1 MLSLNLRLFH
11 LQEGKNNEEKYI
23 GYCTFNLC
31 VVIAVVPLATIK
43 DSEFG
48 GSDDKAE
55 AVISDIN
62 PEYEPWAESILTP
75 PGGETESLLFCL
87 QGAFG
92 ALIIGYGFGYFVA
105 RKKYNK

>member
-1 MLSLNLRLFH
+1 MKKSTLVIALL
-11 LQEGKNNEEKYI
+11 I
-23 GYCTFNLC
+23 LC

-62 PEYEPWAESILTP
+62 PEYEPWQKVFSHLQVAKLKVYFSVYRV
-75 PGGETESLLFCL
+75 LLVL
-87 QGAFG
+87 
-92 ALIIGYGFGYFVA
+92 
-105 RKKYNK
+105 

>member
-1 MLSLNLRLFH
+1 MKKSTLVIALL
-11 LQEGKNNEEKYI
+11 I
-23 GYCTFNLC
+23 LC

-43 DSEFG
+43 
-48 GSDDKAE
+48 
-55 AVISDIN
+55 N
-62 PEYEPWAESILTP
+62 

>member
-1 MLSLNLRLFH
+1 MKKSTLVIALL
-11 LQEGKNNEEKYI
+11 I
-23 GYCTFNLC
+23 LC

-62 PEYEPWAESILTP
+62 PDYEPWAHNLD
-75 PGGETESLLFCL
+75 
-87 QGAFG
+87 
-92 ALIIGYGFGYFVA
+92 
-105 RKKYNK
+105 

>member
-1 MLSLNLRLFH
+1 MKKSTLVIALL
-11 LQEGKNNEEKYI
+11 I
-23 GYCTFNLC
+23 LC

-62 PEYEPWAESILTP
+62 PEYEH
-75 PGGETESLLFCL
+75 
-87 QGAFG
+87 AFG